1 MRILF
6 VSFLIFMLGLVEQ
19 SFGAINKHEGIL
31 NIVQNEISVEDSI
44 DVVWVKVN
52 EIVNGQLFDIK
63 MVDEK
68 THTIIFKF
76 FSDKPCLFVDCGL
89 EELVS
94 KNKSPNNACD
104 GSEFK
109 YQITKPGQEQTI
121 ISNDIYTFVDG
132 IVTLKLASRE
142 DGTSAIIDV
151 DFTLHILVDR
161 SEETVDSL
169 GNKINEKNIAI
180 ADECNFSTL
189 EVRKCNKLR
198 GISCFS
204 KGVFEKTI
212 LTMIEN

>member
-19 SFGAINKHEGIL
+19 SFGAINTHEGIL

-44 DVVWVKVN
+44 DIVWSKASNITNNLLFEVKA
-52 EIVNGQLFDIK
+52 
-63 MVDEK
+63 VDEK

-89 EELVS
+89 FSED
-94 KNKSPNNACD
+94 KSPNNACD

-109 YQITKPGQEQTI
+109 YQITKPGPEKTT
-121 ISNDIYTFVDG
+121 ISNDVYTFVDG
-132 IVTLKLASRE
+132 IATLKLIPRE
-142 DGTSAIIDV
+142 DGTSVVIDV
-151 DFTLHILVDR
+151 DYTLHILVDR

-180 ADECNFSTL
+180 ADECKFSTL
-189 EVRKCNKLR
+189 EVKECNKLK

-212 LTMIEN
+212 LTLLEY